1 MIGLVFLIIIAV
13 IIANL
18 VVGGLSVVGG
28 ALLDPPITQA
38 QADAAYQRA
47 LEWAKR
53 EIAAGRLNPR
63 DDDD

>member
-18 VVGGLSVVGG
+18 VVGGLSAVGG

-53 EIAAGRLNPR
+53 
-63 DDDD
+63 